1 MQAAQTQDDTKY
13 RTSNPRADELI
24 REQAKLVAA
33 RRNFESYWQSLHD
46 YFYLE
51 AQDISKTQAGGSE
64 LDANYLWD
72 ATTLDS
78 ADVLASGF
86 MNYLTPPTSKWARLR
101 HKNPALATNK
111 RVADFLEEVMEE
123 VNFTFNRSNFYDQMF
138 PSYKSS
144 GVFGTSML
152 FEEEDVLDEAR
163 FTNMPLKQV
172 TIKEDAKGRAVGYF
186 LEFEWTANQAA
197 SKWGIDALAQH
208 LKLEINEGKGDDKK
222 HLFLCYIAKR
232 EIREIQKTDKKNL
245 PIEACWVDVDGR
257 AIVEE
262 SGYNEFPAMVHRFD
276 KRPFIPWGFSPA
288 MKALPFARILQ
299 VIAKTN
305 LRSMMKH
312 TDPPLALPNN
322 AFIAPFNSNPRATNY
337 YNKDLM
343 DSKGIFAFGN
353 FGDPKVG
360 MMAIEYYTQQVKS
373 MMFNDA
379 FLAFN
384 NITKEMNNPEVM
396 ERINEK
402 MTILGPA
409 VGRYLSEVLNPIVQR
424 TIGILYRRGKLPDP
438 PDELIMDPNYEID
451 FVGVLA
457 QAQRRS
463 ELNTLTTGLAM
474 VGNMAQFA
482 PEVLDKIN
490 PDRVVDEVWAIT
502 GAPVKTLRDDDEVK
516 QIREGRAAQSMKAQE
531 QAALAGAAATAKDAG
546 GAAASFSKAETGK

>member
-1 MQAAQTQDDTKY
+1 MSYAP
-13 RTSNPRADELI
+13 TSESVQKKPSKPRADELI
-24 REQAKLVAA
+24 QEQAKLVSG
-33 RRNFESYWQSLHD
+33 RRNMESCWQSLHD

-51 AQDISKTQAGGSE
+51 APDVNKNSSGGE
-64 LDANYLWD
+64 LDASYLWD

-101 HKNPALATNK
+101 HKNPELSANK
-111 RVADFLEEVMEE
+111 RVSNFLEEVMEE

-144 GVFGTSML
+144 GVFGTSLL
-152 FEEEDVLDEAR
+152 FEEEDVIDEAR

-172 TIKEDAKGRAVGYF
+172 TIKEDARGRPVGYF

-197 SKWGIDALAQH
+197 SKFGEDALAAH
-208 LKLEINEGKGDDKK
+208 LKKEIEEMKGDDKK
-222 HLFLCYIAKR
+222 HKFLCYIAKR
-232 EIREIQKTDKKNL
+232 EVREIQKSDKKNL

-257 AIVEE
+257 TIVEE

-276 KRPFIPWGFSPA
+276 KRPFMPWGFSPA
-288 MKALPFARILQ
+288 MKALPFARILNT
-299 VIAKTN
+299 VAKTN

-312 TDPPLALPNN
+312 TDPPIALPNN
-322 AFIAPFNSNPRATNY
+322 AFIAPFNSNPRASNY
-337 YNKDLM
+337 YNKSSM
-343 DSKGIFAFGN
+343 DAKDIFAFGN

-360 MMAIEYYTQQVKS
+360 MLAIEYYSNAVKS

-409 VGRYLSEVLNPIVQR
+409 VGRYLSEVLNPIVLR
-424 TIGILYRRGKLPDP
+424 TIGILARRGKLPDA
-438 PDELIMDPNYEID
+438 PDEIVMNPEFEID

-463 ELNTLTTGLAM
+463 ELNTLTTGLM
-474 VGNMAQFA
+474 LVGQMAQYM
-482 PEVLDKIN
+482 PEVMDKIST
-490 PDRVVDEVWAIT
+490 DRVVDETWAIT
-502 GAPVKTLRDDDEVK
+502 GAPVKVLRDDDEVK
-516 QIREGRAAQSMKAQE
+516 QIREGRA
-531 QAALAGAAATAKDAG
+531 QAAAKQQEMAELAGGAMIAKDAG
-546 GAAASFSKAETGK
+546 SAAAGFAKAKETK